1 MGFFVSVFELLKT
14 LPAVVKLLTELVGWL
29 KATFGDD
36 PAKFLLDSS
45 EVFER
50 AKNAKTPEQ
59 KQSAAADIAK
69 LIHRL

>member
-1 MGFFVSVFELLKT
+1 MGFLVSVFELFKT
-14 LPAVVKLLTELVGWL
+14 LPAIVKLLTELVGWL

-59 KQSAAADIAK
+59 KQAAAADIAK
-69 LIHRL
+69 LIRRL